1 VNTLSEIIE
10 VKEIF
15 TGVFKVIF
23 EDGKESL
30 ATKNLTPGI
39 KAYDEKL
46 VKFDGIEYRIWSPYR
61 SKLAAAIMNGLK
73 ELPIKKGDKI
83 LYLGIASGTTASHI
97 SDIIGVEGI
106 IYGIEFSQ
114 RPIRDLIRISEA
126 RKNIV
131 PLLKDARKP
140 HEYAYIAETVDLL
153 YEDVAQPFQSE
164 IFIKNAKMFL
174 KQGGTGFIAIKA
186 RSIDVTKPPE
196 EVFKEQKEIIES
208 QGFVVEEEIKLDPYS
223 RDHIMFRI
231 IY

>member
-1 VNTLSEIIE
+1 MSEVVD

-15 TGVFKVIF
+15 TGVFKVVF

-46 VKFDGIEYRIWSPYR
+46 VKFGGVEYRIWSPYR

-73 ELPIKKGDKI
+73 ELPIKQGDKV

-97 SDIIGVEGI
+97 SDIIGKEGI

-114 RPIRDLIRISEA
+114 RPIRDLIRVSEA

-140 HEYAYIAETVDLL
+140 HEYSYIAEPVDLL

-174 KQGGTGFIAIKA
+174 KRGGTGFIAIKA

-196 EVFKEQKEIIES
+196 EVFREQKEIIEK

-231 IY
+231 VY